1 MQDARSD
8 EEQRDA
14 NVNPIRPSGSDVGPG
29 PPTATW
35 LLEGFTRLML
45 ACLDWQVRCPAQH
58 PGGAADHGDP
68 QSLHR
73 MAESDTIDD
82 LRLGAA

>member
-8 EEQRDA
+8 EGQRDA

-45 ACLDWQVRCPAQH
+45 ACVD
-58 PGGAADHGDP
+58 
-68 QSLHR
+68 
-73 MAESDTIDD
+73 
-82 LRLGAA
+82 